1 MTNENQTKKFFI
13 YARKSTDS
21 EDRQI
26 RSIADQ
32 LADNPAK
39 TVKRLR
45 EKMGISQEKLARL
58 ADVSNNTIINIEAGK
73 QGNLTIETLK
83 KIAKALNAPIEDLIK

>member
-1 MTNENQTKKFFI
+1 MAESSKNNI
-13 YARKSTDS
+13 S
-21 EDRQI
+21 
-26 RSIADQ
+26 
-32 LADNPAK
+32 K

-73 QGNLTIETLK
+73 QGNPTIETLK
-83 KIAKALNAPIEDLIK
+83 KIAKALNVPIEDLIK